1 MGLHGCGESE
11 GSPVCRQGLPHTEP
25 QPRSA
30 WGHFNPSPAAHP
42 VERGCAGS
50 IQPRVPGAMQ
60 REGFCLS
67 WSPGLGGCTLQGCS
81 RAGGS
86 WRWWGRR
93 EDAVLVRKVQPQSAT
108 SEGGTFAPCAPP
120 RSLSPPGMGV
130 PGRGSAVLFWRCPLY
145 LGVISGARVSEP
157 SGEQLPAVLWV
168 SLLEL
173 GLDHMASR
181 GAFQPQPFCSS
192 GILWTW
198 LFKNLWVPQFN
209 YDLCKNNANKA
220 VCLIL

>member
-1 MGLHGCGESE
+1 MGVEDQRAPLCADGVFPTR
-11 GSPVCRQGLPHTEP
+11 SPSHDLPEATLTHRLLLTLWSGDVLAP
-25 QPRSA
+25 S
-30 WGHFNPSPAAHP
+30 SPACP
-42 VERGCAGS
+42 VQCSVRGF
-50 IQPRVPGAMQ
+50 V
-60 REGFCLS
+60 
-67 WSPGLGGCTLQGCS
+67 SPGPRDWGGCTLQGCS

-192 GILWTW
+192 GIL
-198 LFKNLWVPQFN
+198 
-209 YDLCKNNANKA
+209 
-220 VCLIL
+220 